1 MPEVTSARYRTFT
14 RSIRHSCVGSKVYIG
29 LTKARTVDTGLT
41 YDEARRACEA
51 FNKDRTPRQIKSGTK
66 MEFSVT

>member
-14 RSIRHSCVGSKVYIG
+14 RSMRSGVAGGTPYVG